1 VKHARLSFVLLAAGL
16 VFSSCKAPEPEFGIP
31 DDPDEG
37 FLDRLSMREE
47 SWAEKRQRWKV
58 REREKSQQMF
68 NRMRDEY

>member
-1 VKHARLSFVLLAAGL
+1 VKHARISFVLLAAGL

-31 DDPDEG
+31 DDPEKG
-37 FLDRLSMREE
+37 LRGRFSMRDE
-47 SWAEKRQRWKV
+47 SWGERRQRWKV